1 MLNMT
6 RKNMNPSTFGRL
18 GEGKVIRYFI
28 TCPVGGFAMSMM
40 CLRDF
45 PTNWGRKV
53 EPLKLDPATTERFA
67 PVQNLDKIDAGK
79 KMFHRDFQF

>member
-1 MLNMT
+1 MVNMT

-53 EPLKLDPATTERFA
+53 EPL
-67 PVQNLDKIDAGK
+67 
-79 KMFHRDFQF
+79 